1 MQLHLTFPM
10 WTLPVARKLR
20 LGDDKHNQANNTPH
34 HRKKYFSSSE
44 RERIAQQ
51 GLLTAPPAQE
61 HTRVRSR
68 SRKPTPEPSHTSTL
82 PDDWKPN
89 SDRKVKQSMTS
100 SLLRPRRRYHPQPNA
115 ELNQQ
120 QPTVSQ
126 DQAAWFLALPDK
138 VKRQHFSKEEQ
149 VLLAQRCE
157 IVLGSKAAKV
167 KQESTQEFVRRRLL
181 EFDFLS
187 DSTPRAKPKKKESAQ
202 DFCRRQLFEQSEGGP
217 GAKRRRRL
225 SAPESTAFGD
235 QGLEDSKSVAA
246 SEAVDDSEGDR
257 MSSILNLYTRRH
269 SVATTSEPVTAP
281 PIVAPAQ
288 IRSFRK
294 SFMLRPLPLPAP
306 VLAPLPS
313 PTFLKDTSNDQ
324 QRLTKQRRRPAPLVV
339 TPPEMSAEAKHYKDP
354 EMRRTL
360 RAMSSPELFD
370 EAIEFGF
377 PPPASE
383 PPQSANQR
391 SRFSMETA
399 HFDRTSSLTSSST
412 AETRDSQF
420 SKCPATPD
428 GPGDFLISPHCTSL
442 RLSPTNQKQSPTP
455 PVHRRAH
462 TADIPTIGGPT
473 FGHSRTPS
481 SLNREMT
488 LRLTLTRPLLRSSET
503 DPNAMRKPSLIEP
516 LHRGAFERDPLA
528 LESIY
533 ICDDPTGAQGA
544 FAVPESSQQRKGIKS
559 AFRNPFRK

>member
-1 MQLHLTFPM
+1 M
-10 WTLPVARKLR
+10 WTLPAARKLR
-20 LGDDKHNQANNTPH
+20 LGDEDKHNQADNTTH

-51 GLLTAPPAQE
+51 GQLSAVTAQE
-61 HTRVRSR
+61 HSRVRSR
-68 SRKPTPEPSHTSTL
+68 SRKPTPEPCHISTL

-100 SLLRPRRRYHPQPNA
+100 SLLRPRRRYHPQPIT

-120 QPTVSQ
+120 QSTVSE

-149 VLLAQRCE
+149 VLLAHRCE
-157 IVLGSKAAKV
+157 LVLGTKAAKV
-167 KQESTQEFVRRRLL
+167 KQESTQEYVRRRLI
-181 EFDFLS
+181 EFDFLAS
-187 DSTPRAKPKKKESAQ
+187 NTPRAKPKKESAQ
-202 DFCRRQLFEQSEGGP
+202 DFCRRQLFEQSEGRS

-225 SAPESTAFGD
+225 SAPESTVFGD
-235 QGLEDSKSVAA
+235 QGLEERKSADA
-246 SEAVDDSEGDR
+246 NEAVDDSEGDR

-269 SVATTSEPVTAP
+269 SVATTNEPVTAP

-294 SFMLRPLPLPAP
+294 SFALRPLPLPAP

-313 PTFLKDTSNDQ
+313 PSFLKDTSKDQ
-324 QRLTKQRRRPAPLVV
+324 ERQAKQRRRPAPLVV

-377 PPPASE
+377 PPPPSE

-399 HFDRTSSLTSSST
+399 HFDRSSSLTSSST
-412 AETRDSQF
+412 TETRDSQYG
-420 SKCPATPD
+420 KCPATPD
-428 GPGDFLISPHCTSL
+428 GPADFLMSPHGTSL
-442 RLSPTNQKQSPTP
+442 HLSPTSQKPSPTHTL
-455 PVHRRAH
+455 HRRAH
-462 TADIPTIGGPT
+462 TTDLPNNGGPT
-473 FGHSRTPS
+473 YGHSRTPS

-528 LESIY
+528 LESLF

-544 FAVPESSQQRKGIKS
+544 FAVPESYQQRKGIKN
-559 AFRNPFRK
+559 AWKNLVRK

>member
-1 MQLHLTFPM
+1 M

-20 LGDDKHNQANNTPH
+20 LGDDDKNNKANHTPH

-51 GLLTAPPAQE
+51 SQNQSQLSVVSAQE
-61 HTRVRSR
+61 HSRVRSR
-68 SRKPTPEPSHTSTL
+68 SRKPTPEPCHISTL
-82 PDDWKPN
+82 PDDWKPT

-100 SLLRPRRRYHPQPNA
+100 TLLRPRRRYHPQPTT

-120 QPTVSQ
+120 QPTVSE

-149 VLLAQRCE
+149 ILLAQRCE
-157 IVLGSKAAKV
+157 LVLGSKAAKV
-167 KQESTQEFVRRRLL
+167 KQESTQEYVRRRLI

-187 DSTPRAKPKKKESAQ
+187 SNTPRTKAKQESAQ
-202 DFCRRQLFEQSEGGP
+202 DFCRRQLLAQTEGQP
-217 GAKRRRRL
+217 SSKRRRRL
-225 SAPESTAFGD
+225 SAPESTVFGD
-235 QGLEDSKSVAA
+235 QSAEDPKSANA
-246 SEAVDDSEGDR
+246 HKAVDDSEGDR

-288 IRSFRK
+288 IRSFRR
-294 SFMLRPLPLPAP
+294 SFALKPLPLPAP

-313 PTFLKDTSNDQ
+313 PSFLKEKDPL
-324 QRLTKQRRRPAPLVV
+324 RLTKERRRPAPLVV
-339 TPPEMSAEAKHYKDP
+339 TPPEMSAEARHYKDP

-377 PPPASE
+377 PPPTSE
-383 PPQSANQR
+383 PPSANQR
-391 SRFSMETA
+391 SRFSMETVN
-399 HFDRTSSLTSSST
+399 FDRSSSLTSSST
-412 AETRDSQF
+412 TETRDSQF
-420 SKCPATPD
+420 GKCPATPD
-428 GPGDFLISPHCTSL
+428 GPPDFLISPHGTSL
-442 RLSPTNQKQSPTP
+442 RLSPSSQKLSPTHTL
-455 PVHRRAH
+455 HRRAH
-462 TADIPTIGGPT
+462 TTDFPPTGGAT
-473 FGHSRTPS
+473 YGHSRTPS

-488 LRLTLTRPLLRSSET
+488 LRLTLTRPILRSSET

-528 LESIY
+528 LESIF

-544 FAVPESSQQRKGIKS
+544 FAVPESSQQRKGIKH
-559 AFRNPFRK
+559 AWKNLVRK

>member
-1 MQLHLTFPM
+1 M
-10 WTLPVARKLR
+10 WTFPVARKLR
-20 LGDDKHNQANNTPH
+20 LGDNDQQQQANNMSY
-34 HRKKYFSSSE
+34 HRKKYFSTSE

-51 GLLTAPPAQE
+51 GLLSAVPTATQE
-61 HTRVRSR
+61 HSRVRSR
-68 SRKPTPEPSHTSTL
+68 SRKPTPEPCHISTL

-115 ELNQQ
+115 DLTQQ
-120 QPTVSQ
+120 QLTVSH

-149 VLLAQRCE
+149 VLLAHRCE
-157 IVLGSKAAKV
+157 LVLGSKEAAKV
-167 KQESTQEFVRRRLL
+167 KPESTQEYVRRRLI

-187 DSTPRAKPKKKESAQ
+187 DSTPKAKAKESAQ
-202 DFCRRQLFEQSEGGP
+202 DFCRRQLFEQSKGGTA
-217 GAKRRRRL
+217 GTKRRRRL
-225 SAPESTAFGD
+225 SAPESTVFGD
-235 QGLEDSKSVAA
+235 QGLEDSKAA
-246 SEAVDDSEGDR
+246 DAPEAVEDSEGDR

-294 SFMLRPLPLPAP
+294 SFALRPLPLPAP

-313 PTFLKDTSNDQ
+313 PTFLKNACKDQ
-324 QRLTKQRRRPAPLVV
+324 QRHAKQRRRPAPLVV
-339 TPPEMSAEAKHYKDP
+339 TPPEVSAEAKHYKDP

-377 PPPASE
+377 PPPPSE
-383 PPQSANQR
+383 PALSANLQ
-391 SRFSMETA
+391 SRFSMDTA
-399 HFDRTSSLTSSST
+399 HFDRSSSLTSSST
-412 AETRDSQF
+412 TETRDSQYG
-420 SKCPATPD
+420 KCPATPD
-428 GPGDFLISPHCTSL
+428 GPGDFLISPHGTSL
-442 RLSPTNQKQSPTP
+442 RLSPTSLRPSPTHKL
-455 PVHRRAH
+455 HRRAH
-462 TADIPTIGGPT
+462 TADLPNNGGPT
-473 FGHSRTPS
+473 YGHSRTPS

-488 LRLTLTRPLLRSSET
+488 LRLTLTRPLLRSSES
-503 DPNAMRKPSLIEP
+503 DPNTMSMPSLLEP
-516 LHRGAFERDPLA
+516 LHKAALERDPLA
-528 LESIY
+528 LESIF

-544 FAVPESSQQRKGIKS
+544 FAVPDNSQQQRKGFKH
-559 AFRNPFRK
+559 AFKNLVRK

>member
-1 MQLHLTFPM
+1 M
-10 WTLPVARKLR
+10 WTLPMARKLR
-20 LGDDKHNQANNTPH
+20 LGDDKHNQANSTPL

-51 GLLTAPPAQE
+51 GLLIAPPVQE
-61 HTRVRSR
+61 NTRVRSR
-68 SRKPTPEPSHTSTL
+68 SRKPTPEPCHISTL

-100 SLLRPRRRYHPQPNA
+100 SLLRPRRRYHPQPNT

-149 VLLAQRCE
+149 VLLAHRCE

-167 KQESTQEFVRRRLL
+167 KQESTQEYVRRRLL

-187 DSTPRAKPKKKESAQ
+187 DSSPRAKPRKESAQ

-217 GAKRRRRL
+217 VAKRRRRL
-225 SAPESTAFGD
+225 SAPESTVFGD
-235 QGLEDSKSVAA
+235 QGLEDSKTADA

-269 SVATTSEPVTAP
+269 SVATTSEPVAAP
-281 PIVAPAQ
+281 IIVAPAQ
-288 IRSFRK
+288 IRSFRR
-294 SFMLRPLPLPAP
+294 SFALRPLPLPAP

-313 PTFLKDTSNDQ
+313 PSFLKDTPKDQ
-324 QRLTKQRRRPAPLVV
+324 QRLAKQRRRPAPLVV
-339 TPPEMSAEAKHYKDP
+339 SPPEMSAEAKHYKDP

-377 PPPASE
+377 PPSQSE

-391 SRFSMETA
+391 SRFSMETV
-399 HFDRTSSLTSSST
+399 HFDRSSSLTSSST
-412 AETRDSQF
+412 TETRDSQF

-442 RLSPTNQKQSPTP
+442 RLSPTSPKASP
-455 PVHRRAH
+455 PHPIHRRAH

-473 FGHSRTPS
+473 YGHNRTPS

-503 DPNAMRKPSLIEP
+503 DPNAMRKPSLLEP
-516 LHRGAFERDPLA
+516 LHRGAFEKDPLA

-544 FAVPESSQQRKGIKS
+544 FAIPESSQQRKGIKN